1 MRVTDQIINETARR
15 AGVPVNMSLVD
26 YLNKSQKDDFS
37 DVFGTE
43 ASTNLAK
50 KNSYE
55 KLEKKAE
62 ELVKNA
68 QAFLAEG
75 QDSMFAKAKESGDY
89 EEVYSQVEKLLDSY
103 NATLKSLKGSSS
115 TLDSY
120 YSQML
125 KDAAGE
131 NSEALK
137 TAGIT
142 IGKDGTLSIDKEKL
156 KELDKESLEKL
167 FGPSGTFT
175 EKIAFL
181 GERVADNAGA
191 NALSYSSKYN
201 ASGNS
206 YAAFGSKYDIWG

>member
-62 ELVKNA
+62 ELAKNA

-89 EEVYSQVEKLLDSY
+89 EEVYSQVEKLLSPR
-103 NATLKSLKGSSS
+103 KCFSPCH
-115 TLDSY
+115 
-120 YSQML
+120 
-125 KDAAGE
+125 AA
-131 NSEALK
+131 K
-137 TAGIT
+137 
-142 IGKDGTLSIDKEKL
+142 
-156 KELDKESLEKL
+156 
-167 FGPSGTFT
+167 
-175 EKIAFL
+175 
-181 GERVADNAGA
+181 
-191 NALSYSSKYN
+191 N
-201 ASGNS
+201 ASW
-206 YAAFGSKYDIWG
+206 AASAASSGFWHIRRVRASTRFS

>member
-26 YLNKSQKDDFS
+26 FLNKSHKDDFS
-37 DVFGTE
+37 DVFGAE

-55 KLEKKAE
+55 KLEKTAE
-62 ELVKNA
+62 ELARSA

-89 EEVYSQVEKLLDSY
+89 GEVYSQVEKLLESY
-103 NATLKSLKGSSS
+103 NSTLKSLKSSS
-115 TLDSY
+115 SALDGY
-120 YSQML
+120 YRQML
-125 KDAAGE
+125 TEAASE

-137 TAGIT
+137 TAGIA
-142 IGKDGTLSIDKEKL
+142 IGKDGTLSLDMEKL
-156 KELDKESLEKL
+156 KELDKESLENL

-175 EKIAFL
+175 EKVAFL

-191 NALSYSSKYN
+191 NALSFSSKYN

-206 YAAFGSKYDIWG
+206 YAAIGNKYDIWG

>member
-26 YLNKSQKDDFS
+26 FLNKSHKDDFS
-37 DVFGTE
+37 DVFGAE

-55 KLEKKAE
+55 KLEKTAE
-62 ELVKNA
+62 ELARSA

-89 EEVYSQVEKLLDSY
+89 GEVYSQVEKLLESY
-103 NATLKSLKGSSS
+103 NFTLKSLKSSS
-115 TLDSY
+115 SALDGY
-120 YSQML
+120 YRQML
-125 KDAAGE
+125 TEAASE

-137 TAGIT
+137 TAGIA
-142 IGKDGTLSIDKEKL
+142 IGKDGTLSLDMEKL
-156 KELDKESLEKL
+156 KELDKESLENL

-175 EKIAFL
+175 EKVAFL

-191 NALSYSSKYN
+191 NALSFSSKYN

-206 YAAFGSKYDIWG
+206 YASFGNKYDIWG

>member
-26 YLNKSQKDDFS
+26 FLNKNHKDDFS
-37 DVFGTE
+37 DVFGAE

-55 KLEKKAE
+55 KLEKTAE
-62 ELVKNA
+62 ELARSA
-68 QAFLAEG
+68 QAFMAEG

-89 EEVYSQVEKLLDSY
+89 GEVYSQVEKLLESY
-103 NATLKSLKGSSS
+103 NSTLKSLKSSS
-115 TLDSY
+115 SALDGY
-120 YSQML
+120 YRQML
-125 KDAAGE
+125 TEAASE

-137 TAGIT
+137 TAGIA
-142 IGKDGTLSIDKEKL
+142 IGKDGTLSLDMEKL
-156 KELDKESLEKL
+156 KELDKESLENL

-175 EKIAFL
+175 EKVAFL

-191 NALSYSSKYN
+191 NALSFSSKYN

-206 YAAFGSKYDIWG
+206 YASFGNKYDIWG